1 MPDPSHGNAHDEV
14 TQVAGTKTGAG
25 GDAVHD
31 ADPAGPAAEPGART
45 WLRVPRTSDPLL
57 TSATALVLAAAVCA
71 AWFGWNWYGAAHD
84 DSLRY
89 SRVRDDVLQSG
100 EQAIQNLNTLDYRDL
115 GQGLKTWQDSSTSD
129 LYQQIVQGR
138 AEFEQQVRTAK
149 TITSA
154 RILEGAVTELD
165 DRAGKAAV
173 IVAVQIV
180 VTPPEGRPTAKRS
193 RLIGKL
199 TRTAGGWKLSA
210 LGQVPAGISG
220 S

>member
-1 MPDPSHGNAHDEV
+1 M
-14 TQVAGTKTGAG
+14 AGTKTGG
-25 GDAVHD
+25 EAVHN
-31 ADPAGPAAEPGART
+31 ADPADPADAVNPAGEPGRRT
-45 WLRVPRTSDPLL
+45 WLRVPRTGDPLL
-57 TSATALVLAAAVCA
+57 TTATALVLAAAVCA
-71 AWFGWNWYGAAHD
+71 AWSGWSWYGAAHD
-84 DSLRY
+84 GSLRY
-89 SRVRDDVLQSG
+89 SQVREEVLQSG

-115 GQGLKTWQDSSTSD
+115 SQGLKTWQDSSTSD

-138 AEFEQQVRTAK
+138 AEFEQQVRTAR
-149 TITSA
+149 TTTSA

-180 VTPPEGRPTAKRS
+180 VTPPEGRPTTKRS
-193 RLIGKL
+193 RLAGRL
-199 TRTAGGWKLSA
+199 TRTATGWKLSA